1 MKRIIAVLATVALLF
16 TCCITASAAA
26 PTYTALKNTPTLD
39 GVVKSGEYGAAVPF
53 DKSNVSLFYYL
64 SWDKDPTG
72 ANSNPPKATY
82 QFAWDKDALY
92 VGITATN
99 VEKINDGK
107 WQIDLSP
114 NKKIKDGKAG
124 IFYTITITQLGVDG
138 IVGIAR
144 DNFQTAGNE
153 GKTSMNINR
162 FGASGVATEV
172 STGATATDNVYN
184 IEVKIPLKEIQV
196 KGSGGDFTKV
206 SFKDYAEWGVGCY
219 FIGNGGGF
227 TSNQGAGNDGDGLV
241 QIYNDLTLL
250 DKDGKAGDK
259 NANTDSAT
267 SSVSSDKNTSSAD
280 KNDTSDKSNSSDK
293 TESVEDGSSDASE
306 NNDSAVSSDGETV
319 SNENDSSDNS
329 SDTEKTDGTNASS
342 DSNGTD
348 PALIVAIVGAA
359 FVIGIALVSSV
370 IIIVKSGS
378 GAPTK

>member
-53 DKSNVSLFYYL
+53 NKSNVSLFYYNN
-64 SWDKDPTG
+64 WDEDPTG
-72 ANSNPPKATY
+72 ENCNPPDATF
-82 QFAWDKDALY
+82 QFAWDKDAFY
-92 VGITATN
+92 VGIAAKN
-99 VEKINDGK
+99 VQNTKDGK

-144 DNFQTAGNE
+144 DNFQTVGNE

-162 FGASGVATEV
+162 FGAEGIATEV
-172 STGATATDNVYN
+172 SAGVIN
-184 IEVKIPLKEIQV
+184 IEVKIPISELQV

-227 TSNQGAGNDGDGLV
+227 TSSQGAGNDGDGLV

-280 KNDTSDKSNSSDK
+280 KNDTSDKSDSSDK
-293 TESVEDGSSDASE
+293 TESVEDGSSDVSE

-329 SDTEKTDGTNASS
+329 SDTEKSDGTNASS
-342 DSNGTD
+342 DSNGID